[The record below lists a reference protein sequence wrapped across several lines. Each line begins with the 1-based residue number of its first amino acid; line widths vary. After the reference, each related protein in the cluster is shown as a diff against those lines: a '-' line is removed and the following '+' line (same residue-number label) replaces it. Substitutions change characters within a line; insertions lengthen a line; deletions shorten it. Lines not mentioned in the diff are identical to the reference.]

1 MKKLILILTILS
13 FNAFAAKVN
22 VNTAD
27 AQSIS
32 DALSGIGLTKAEAI
46 IQYRKA
52 NGAFKSLD
60 EFVLVKGI
68 GPKTVEQ
75 NKQDI
80 LFK

>member
-1 MKKLILILTILS
+1 MKKLILLLTIFS

-22 VNTAD
+22 VNIAD

-32 DALSGIGLTKAEAI
+32 EALSGVGLKKAEAI
-46 IQYRKA
+46 IKHRKTE
-52 NGAFKSLD
+52 GAFKSLD
-60 EFVLVKGI
+60 DFVMVKGI
-68 GPKTVEQ
+68 GPKIVEQ